1 MKGLTQ
7 YIKEC
12 LDVENFSYK
21 FDVWFKKEKTG
32 YKPLLQLIQDCSAK
46 KIVTS
51 EDIDKFI
58 ENNPK
63 FKLKEFID
71 FMDEDVKRDEAVT
84 VDYSYLLL
92 KLVETFIRNNT
103 LFSKADYLFKTE
115 EK

>member
-1 MKGLTQ
+1 MKGLTE
-7 YIKEC
+7 YVKEC
-12 LDVENFSYK
+12 LDVENFAYK

-32 YKPLLQLIQDCSAK
+32 YKSLLQLIEDCAAK

-92 KLVETFIRNNT
+92 KLVESFIRNIN
-103 LFSKADYLFKTE
+103 LFSKADSLFKAE